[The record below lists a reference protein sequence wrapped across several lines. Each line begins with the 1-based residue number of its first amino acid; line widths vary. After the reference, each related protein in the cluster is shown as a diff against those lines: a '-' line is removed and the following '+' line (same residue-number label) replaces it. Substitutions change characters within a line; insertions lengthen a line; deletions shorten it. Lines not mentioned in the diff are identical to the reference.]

1 MKYIYSTLRRAAVHR
16 RVWQQQRHQH
26 RPRRS
31 KRTPRP
37 PQVQRRGVPV
47 PVRSVS
53 PVQSTDFVPLA
64 WSSGRLKKRAFD
76 EMLSRER
83 FRGRNPHRNRP
94 ALLSHKTVYHAAIY
108 GSQKKTV
115 QRRLDLVGNAEETMT
130 KYWVLARGGAWRN
143 PKPAGGPYVCEQCR
157 LDACGGNDRT
167 LTLQAVT
174 TIELTPAD
182 VCADCGARLLE
193 EREVKDRA

>member
-76 EMLSRER
+76 EMLSGDGFGAETPTETVLLCCLTKLCIMPPSMAVKRRR
-83 FRGRNPHRNRP
+83 FNAAGSGWKCGRNHDQVLGVSTGRRMAQPEAGRRSLRLRAMPPGRLRRKRQNPHP
-94 ALLSHKTVYHAAIY
+94 A
-108 GSQKKTV
+108 
-115 QRRLDLVGNAEETMT
+115 
-130 KYWVLARGGAWRN
+130 
-143 PKPAGGPYVCEQCR
+143 
-157 LDACGGNDRT
+157 
-167 LTLQAVT
+167 AVT

>member
-16 RVWQQQRHQH
+16 RVWLQQRHQH

-64 WSSGRLKKRAFD
+64 WSSGRLKKGAFD
-76 EMLSRER
+76 ETLSRGPVSGPKPPPKPSC
-83 FRGRNPHRNRP
+83 FVVSPKLCIIP
-94 ALLSHKTVYHAAIY
+94 PSMAVK
-108 GSQKKTV
+108 KKTV
-115 QRRLDLVGNAEETMT
+115 RRSLNLAGNAEGTIT
-130 KYWVLARGGAWRN
+130 KYWTFARGGAWRN
-143 PKPAGGPYVCEQCR
+143 PKPTVAPTSASNAAWTTAAETTQPSPCR
-157 LDACGGNDRT
+157 PS
-167 LTLQAVT
+167 QQSS
-174 TIELTPAD
+174 
-182 VCADCGARLLE
+182 
-193 EREVKDRA
+193 